1 MVLKGFMVKINSP
14 FPFIPTPRDNL
25 LVILVF
31 LSDSYC
37 QSFR

>member
-1 MVLKGFMVKINSP
+1 MVLKEFMMKINSL
-14 FPFIPTPRDNL
+14 FPFIPTPKDNL

-31 LSDSYC
+31 LSESYC